1 MQMVLVMRQLSGLLD
16 AYLLRVTR
24 RVRLTPQEALVLA
37 WMEERPGISAAAI
50 AECLGRYR
58 QSVQRSL
65 EGLEDRMLV
74 ERYAS
79 NLRDCT
85 VGWGLT
91 EEGRALFAEL
101 ESSFRAQDQE
111 LLNRG
116 VRLGDWVNGLHEL
129 LLATRKQS
137 TLSPVG
143 LVVPP
148 PEENDPP
155 EWDL

>member
-79 NLRDCT
+79 LGMDLAGGSAGDFDALLRNERDKWAK
-85 VGWGLT
+85 V
-91 EEGRALFAEL
+91 
-101 ESSFRAQDQE
+101 
-111 LLNRG
+111 
-116 VRLGDWVNGLHEL
+116 V
-129 LLATRKQS
+129 K
-137 TLSPVG
+137 LSG
-143 LVVPP
+143 AKI
-148 PEENDPP
+148 E
-155 EWDL
+155 